1 MASPS
6 SVQNSVDARGS
17 TSRRRWLASVGSAVA
32 VLATLGATLG
42 ARPAGPATP
51 TSLPRS
57 TSNATSAAHD
67 EIAVL
72 SGGCFWGMQMVFEH
86 VIGVTGVT
94 AGYAGGDAG
103 TATYEEVSSGATGHA
118 ESVRISFDSTK
129 VSYADILK
137 VFFTVHDPTELN
149 RQGPDDGT
157 QYRSAIWYLSPDQR
171 RIADAV
177 IQQLTV
183 SKAFPKPIVTQV
195 NLFKGFFAAEAYH
208 QDYGIHNPYSPYILI
223 NDRPKVE
230 TLKKTLPSLYRDAPV
245 LYAAQV
251 TGQ

>member
-1 MASPS
+1 MTSLSPLSRPAAS
-6 SVQNSVDARGS
+6 RGKAIFG
-17 TSRRRWLASVGSAVA
+17 RLLWLPAVGAA
-32 VLATLGATLG
+32 LALLATVG
-42 ARPAGPATP
+42 ARRAEPVGAAPVGPVATP
-51 TSLPRS
+51 S
-57 TSNATSAAHD
+57 AHD

-171 RIADAV
+171 QIADAV
-177 IQQLTV
+177 IQKLTV

-195 NLFKGFFAAEAYH
+195 NMFKGFFAAEAYH
-208 QDYGIHNPYSPYILI
+208 QDYGIHNPYSPYIMI